1 MFSKAVVFF
10 FTFCRFTLLYYYL
23 CNITIRFI
31 LSEILISLKPGF
43 DFYNINFSTF
53 SLRIADEPEV
63 SAERSIV
70 LGGLSLSSE
79 LTCVVYADPPAD
91 VVWYRET
98 MRLDPNGKRYMESRG
113 SKHTLIVRKIEKE
126 DFANYSC
133 YATNTLGRAKAFVYL
148 RGVLA
153 VS

>member
-1 MFSKAVVFF
+1 MNKNVQH
-10 FTFCRFTLLYYYL
+10 
-23 CNITIRFI
+23 
-31 LSEILISLKPGF
+31 
-43 DFYNINFSTF
+43 NFS
-53 SLRIADEPEV
+53 
-63 SAERSIV
+63 
-70 LGGLSLSSE
+70 
-79 LTCVVYADPPAD
+79 AD

-148 RGVLA
+148 RGKLLTF
-153 VS
+153 SEEIKCGT